1 MGTNGWLSRFR
12 GAVVACVALAGCG
25 SAFGQFAAQPP
36 IPIRDM
42 PVADL
47 TGGLVVWLDLPGN
60 TREGMVLTIPTEH
73 HKDLIVHLQPNT
85 VLADNFELRAYTSL
99 TEYHLVE
106 RPEDATYTGSV
117 LGVEGSRVAMSILPE
132 GLLGAI
138 FLPDGSTV
146 WVQPLS
152 EYLPGAPAEMHVVYS
167 GDDSS
172 CGGFCDTPMKPRPE
186 GHGQGGY
193 DPRGACGGTY
203 CEALVAC
210 DADFQYYQARGS
222 STTATTSRIAAIIN
236 VVNHQYQRDV
246 AITHAVGS
254 ILIRTTAGA
263 NPYTSNDSATLL
275 GQIRTHWNANHAGI
289 VRDTVHLFTG
299 REIDSN
305 VIGRAYVGVVCDLAN
320 AYGFSQS
327 DFSTNFSC
335 VTDLTAHELGH
346 NWDANHCTCTSS
358 TMNPSITCTNTF
370 QNSTT
375 PNSITDIN
383 AYENSVACLTARSG
397 VPANNMCT
405 SATRITRNG
414 VWNGSNV
421 GATTD
426 GGNAGCGS
434 NGAGTADVWWVLT
447 PPASGTVTI
456 DTCGSDFDTILSVYD
471 DCPGGIDDLIVCND
485 DMSSTACPSNGLNSR
500 VTFAGVQGNT
510 YYVRVASFGTVRGN
524 IVLNVDAPLLTNN
537 SPCSFGTIINDGNNF
552 IGSLYNAVQDG
563 EATCGSSNTNP
574 DVWYR
579 FTAPCNGTLVIDTCG
594 SHDWAGNTDT
604 GVDTVVS
611 LHTACIGDT
620 TNQITC
626 NDDSTISGCLQTGS
640 TRDSRVTAVVTRGD
654 VVRIRVAHFGT
665 TGFNNGMFRIRAFF
679 TESLEVP
686 IVNDIPNASH
696 SCGSSYTGPT
706 PVLEA
711 AGCMSPVTWSL
722 INGPAG
728 MTINA
733 STGVVS
739 WPNPT
744 VGTPLITIRA
754 TNAAGFDNEG
764 WILTVDRL
772 PPVINAIGNASATCG
787 SSYTGPTPTLTDPGC
802 MNPVTA
808 WSLVSGPAGMSINA
822 ATGVV
827 SWPNPVV
834 GGHPITIRATNS
846 AGLDDEAWTLTVN
859 QAAPVLNDIPDAS
872 IACGPYTSPTPT
884 FTNPACM
891 GPALLYQLAA
901 GAPAGMTI
909 NPATGVVSWPSPVV
923 GSFPI
928 TIRVT
933 TAVATDTESWTLTV
947 TRIAPVIVAIPN
959 GTHNLPAPYVGPT
972 PALTNPGCM
981 NPVSYSLVTF
991 PAGMTI
997 NNNTGVVTWA
1007 SPILGVHNIAIRATN
1022 SAGFDDEAWRIEIV
1036 QGSPC
1041 DPDVNCDGN
1050 VDQDDV
1056 ACLSQAVAGNL
1067 SCICIDPDFN
1077 GDGNV
1082 DQDDIDALAQV
1093 VAGAPCP

>member
-1 MGTNGWLSRFR
+1 MSRLR
-12 GAVVACVALAGCG
+12 GAVVACAALAGCA
-25 SAFGQFAAQPP
+25 SVFGQFNPQPP

-47 TGGLVVWLDLPGN
+47 TGGIVVWLDVPGN
-60 TREGMVLTIPTEH
+60 TREGMRLTIPTEH
-73 HKDLIVHLQPNT
+73 HKDLVVELQPNS
-85 VLADNFELRAYTSL
+85 VLAENFELREYTSL
-99 TEYHLVE
+99 TEYRLAD
-106 RPEDATYTGSV
+106 RPEDTTYTGTV
-117 LGVEGSRVAMSILPE
+117 AGVEGSRVAMSILPE

-152 EYLPGAPAEMHVVYS
+152 EYLPGAPAEMHVVYA
-167 GDDSS
+167 GEDSS
-172 CGGFCDTPMKPRPE
+172 CGGFCDTPMKPRPD

-193 DPRGACGGTY
+193 DPRGQCGGTY

-210 DADFQYYQARGS
+210 DADFQYYQARGNS
-222 STTATTSRIAAIIN
+222 STATTSRITAIIN

-246 AITHAVGS
+246 AITHAVGT
-254 ILIRTTAGA
+254 ILVRTTAGS
-263 NPYTSNDSATLL
+263 NPYSSNDSATLL
-275 GQIRTHWNANHAGI
+275 GQIRTHWNANHAAI
-289 VRDTVHLFTG
+289 SRDTVHLFTG

-305 VIGRAYVGVVCDLAN
+305 VIGRAYVGVVCDLSN

-358 TMNPSITCTNTF
+358 TMNPSITCVNTF

-383 AYENSVACLTARSG
+383 AYENSVACLTPRNSI
-397 VPANNMCT
+397 PANNMCT

-414 VWNGSNV
+414 QWTGSNV

-485 DMSSTACPSNGLNSR
+485 DMGSTACPSNGNNSR
-500 VTFAGVQGNT
+500 VTFTGTQGAT
-510 YYVRVASFGTVRGN
+510 YYIRVAGFGTATGN
-524 IVLNVDAPLLTNN
+524 IVLNVNAPLLTNN
-537 SPCSFGTIINDGNNF
+537 SPCASATVIAHGDNL

-563 EATCGSSNTNP
+563 EATCGSSNANP

-579 FTAPCNGTLVIDTCG
+579 FTAPCNGTLVVDTCG
-594 SHDWAGNTDT
+594 SNDWNGITDS
-604 GVDTVVS
+604 GVDTVLS
-611 LHTACIGDT
+611 LHTACVGNT

-626 NDDSTISGCLQTGS
+626 NDDSTITGCIQIDLV
-640 TRDSRVTAVVTRGD
+640 RDSRVTAVVTRGD
-654 VVRIRVAHFGT
+654 IVRIRVAHFGV

-679 TESLEVP
+679 TESVDPEAP
-686 IVNDIPNASH
+686 IISTIANASQD
-696 SCGSSYTGPT
+696 CGSPYVGPT
-706 PVLEA
+706 PTLVA
-711 AGCMSPVTWSL
+711 PGCMTPVTWSL
-722 INGPAG
+722 PIGPPG

-739 WPNPT
+739 WP
-744 VGTPLITIRA
+744 TPVAGVHNISIRA
-754 TNAAGFDNEG
+754 TNSAGFDDET
-764 WILTVDRL
+764 WTLTINRL
-772 PPVINAIGNASATCG
+772 APVVSTISNASITCG
-787 SSYTGPTPTLTDPGC
+787 TPYTGPTPTLTNPTC
-802 MNPVTA
+802 MNPVISWTLVTA
-808 WSLVSGPAGMSINA
+808 PAGVSFNS

-827 SWPNPVV
+827 SWATPTI
-834 GGHPITIRATNS
+834 GSHTITIRATNS
-846 AGLDDEAWTLTVN
+846 AGFDDETWTLTVN
-859 QAAPVLNDIPDAS
+859 QAPPVLSDIPDATV
-872 IACGPYTSPTPT
+872 ACAPYTGPTPT

-891 GPALLYQLAA
+891 APATLYQLAA

-909 NPATGVVSWPSPVV
+909 NSATGVVSWPNPVA

-933 TAVATDTESWTLTV
+933 TSAGSDTESWTLTV
-947 TRIAPVIVAIPN
+947 TRIAPVIVDIPN
-959 GTHNLPAPYVGPT
+959 ATHTLPAPYVGPT
-972 PALTNPGCM
+972 PSLTNPGCM

-997 NNNTGVVTWA
+997 NNTTGVVTWA
-1007 SPILGVHNIAIRATN
+1007 SPVLGSHNIVIRATN
-1022 SAGFDDEAWRIEIV
+1022 SAGFDDEAWRIDILP
-1036 QGSPC
+1036 GTPC

-1056 ACLSQAVAGNL
+1056 ACLSQAVAGNP
-1067 SCICIDPDFN
+1067 SCLCVDPDFN

-1082 DQDDIDALAQV
+1082 DQDDINALSQV